1 MFNVFGLKSRPWDPS
16 AGSGREIAVNR
27 IAPAEGKDFPFLDF
41 SKLYIT
47 ITEGMLFR
55 FPACSGII
63 FPASARD
70 EETDGFPSVPSKA
83 AGEPPCLLLR
93 RPGRI

>member
-1 MFNVFGLKSRPWDPS
+1 MFNVVRLKSRPWDPS

-27 IAPAEGKDFPFLDF
+27 IAPAEGKTSHSRIL
-41 SKLYIT
+41 SKLYTT

-70 EETDGFPSVPSKA
+70 EETDGFSIGLVKSGRRTA
-83 AGEPPCLLLR
+83 RRSLR